1 MKNLI
6 FLSIILVA
14 CSSTETN
21 QTAVS
26 KNSYSTAFSSGY
38 SEVNE
43 LSMYYEIHGTGDPIV
58 LIHGGGSTIETNW
71 SQIIPILATNRKV
84 IAMELQ
90 AHGRTDDRGT
100 DTSFEQDADDIS
112 ILLANLAIE
121 KADILGFSNGATTA
135 LLLSFRH
142 PNQVNKLIA
151 VSPLAKRNGVPDFF
165 WDFMKSANLENMPK
179 PLQVG
184 FLKVTPDS
192 TRLQIM
198 HDRDAKRMV
207 NFEDIPNTL
216 LQSIKAPT
224 LLVVGDKDVILP
236 THILEMH
243 QLLPNSEMA
252 VLPGTHGEC
261 IGEITTLN
269 PDYKQ
274 QYILELFEEFLNK

>member
-1 MKNLI
+1 
-6 FLSIILVA
+6 
-14 CSSTETN
+14 
-21 QTAVS
+21 
-26 KNSYSTAFSSGY
+26 
-38 SEVNE
+38 
-43 LSMYYEIHGTGDPIV
+43 MYYEIHGTGDPIV

>member
-21 QTAVS
+21 QNTVS
-26 KNSYSTAFSSGY
+26 KNSDSTVFSSGY
-38 SEVNE
+38 SEVNG
-43 LSMYYEIHGTGDPIV
+43 LSMYYEVHGSGNPIV

-71 SQIIPILATNRKV
+71 TQIIPILATTRTV

-90 AHGRTDDRGT
+90 AHGRTEDRRT
-100 DTSFEQDADDIS
+100 DTSFEQDADDVAT
-112 ILLANLAIE
+112 LLDNLEIE

-135 LLLSFRH
+135 LQLAIRH

-151 VSPLAKRNGVPDFF
+151 VSPLTKRNGVPDFF

-179 PLQVG
+179 ALQEG

-192 TRLQIM
+192 SRLQIM

-207 NFEDIPNTL
+207 NFEDISDTL

-274 QYILELFEEFLNK
+274 QYVLELFEEFLK